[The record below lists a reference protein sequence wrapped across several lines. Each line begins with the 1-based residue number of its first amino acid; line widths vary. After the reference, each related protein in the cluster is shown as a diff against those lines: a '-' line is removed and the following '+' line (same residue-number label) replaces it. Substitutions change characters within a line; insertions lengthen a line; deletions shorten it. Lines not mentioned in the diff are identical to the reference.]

1 MNKILV
7 GGYCVIR
14 TALLAS
20 NTCISNHTAK
30 KVIWVRS
37 TRFMELSL
45 FLSMLGFLWVAA
57 ITPGP
62 NNMLLTTSG
71 ANFGFMRSLWL
82 MIGIMLGMQSIL
94 VLVAFGVGGLILIY
108 PSLHLI
114 LKILGSLYLLWLAW
128 KVATA
133 AYEKLETD
141 APPPKPV
148 RLYQGW
154 LLQFLNPKAW
164 LMALGAVA
172 SFSLAG
178 DKYNH
183 SILAI
188 AFGIFAVNIVAGII
202 WLGFGSVIGR
212 LLRSKKAW
220 IIFNVSMG
228 LLTAACVLLIWH

>member
-1 MNKILV
+1 MD
-7 GGYCVIR
+7 
-14 TALLAS
+14 A
-20 NTCISNHTAK
+20 
-30 KVIWVRS
+30 
-37 TRFMELSL
+37 SL

-71 ANFGFMRSLWL
+71 ANFGFMRSLLL

-94 VLVAFGVGGLILIY
+94 LLVAFGVGSLILVY
-108 PSLHLI
+108 PALHLV

-141 APPPKPV
+141 VAPPKPI

-178 DKYNH
+178 AQYNA

-188 AFGIFAVNIVAGII
+188 SLGIFVVNIIAGVI
-202 WLGFGSVIGR
+202 WLGFGTVIGR

>member
-1 MNKILV
+1 
-7 GGYCVIR
+7 
-14 TALLAS
+14 
-20 NTCISNHTAK
+20 
-30 KVIWVRS
+30 
-37 TRFMELSL
+37 MELSL

-71 ANFGFMRSLWL
+71 ANFGFYRSLWL
-82 MIGIMLGMQSIL
+82 MLGIMLGMQSIL
-94 VLVAFGVGGLILIY
+94 LLVAFGVGGLLLVY
-108 PSLHLI
+108 PSLHFT
-114 LKILGSLYLLWLAW
+114 LKVLGSLYLLWLAW
-128 KVATA
+128 KIATA
-133 AYEKLETD
+133 AYERLETMA
-141 APPPKPV
+141 APSRPI

-178 DKYNH
+178 QEYKH
-183 SILAI
+183 SVAAI
-188 AFGIFAVNIVAGII
+188 SLGIVLVNLVSGVI
-202 WLGFGSVIGR
+202 WLGFGTLIGR

-228 LLTAACVLLIWH
+228 VLTAACVLLIWH

>member
-1 MNKILV
+1 
-7 GGYCVIR
+7 
-14 TALLAS
+14 
-20 NTCISNHTAK
+20 
-30 KVIWVRS
+30 
-37 TRFMELSL
+37 MELSL

-178 DKYNH
+178 DRSQPLH
-183 SILAI
+183 S
-188 AFGIFAVNIVAGII
+188 GY
-202 WLGFGSVIGR
+202 R
-212 LLRSKKAW
+212 LRYLCRQYRGWDYLVRFWYGDWPPAAQQE
-220 IIFNVSMG
+220 G
-228 LLTAACVLLIWH
+228 LDYL

>member
-20 NTCISNHTAK
+20 NTCVSNHTAK

-114 LKILGSLYLLWLAW
+114 MKILGSLYLLWLAW

-202 WLGFGSVIGR
+202 WLGFGTVIGR

>member
-1 MNKILV
+1 
-7 GGYCVIR
+7 
-14 TALLAS
+14 
-20 NTCISNHTAK
+20 
-30 KVIWVRS
+30 
-37 TRFMELSL
+37 MELSL

-108 PSLHLI
+108 PSLHLV
-114 LKILGSLYLLWLAW
+114 LKILGSVYLLWLAW

-202 WLGFGSVIGR
+202 WLGFGTVIGR